1 MNISAFSDEQ
11 SAGQRLMVGFDGTEL
26 NPDLRFLIKTLRVGG
41 IILFS
46 RNLITP
52 GQITHLCTSVQE
64 YALSCGQPP
73 LFISIDQEGG
83 SVARLKEPFTQFPGN
98 PQMKG
103 PEDAIHFARVTASE
117 LTQIGVNMNLAPVL
131 DVAPQEIDSV
141 QKSRVFGHDPLWVSE
156 LGTAVIEHLQANNIM
171 AVAKHFPGI
180 GRIVLDPHNEI
191 SDLNI
196 DVDAMQDTDLL
207 PFKAAIDI
215 NVAGIM
221 LSHIRYPKLDARW
234 PASLSAVIAHDLLRK
249 QMGYYGIIMTDDL
262 DMGAIKKHYDIKTV
276 LRQILLAD
284 IDIALICHK
293 GPDIENAFQEILKS
307 FSDSN
312 RIKEKGF
319 QVLRRILNLKTTY
332 LMSAIHSL
340 SKGV

>member
-1 MNISAFSDEQ
+1 MDITSFSDEQ

-26 NPDLRFLIKTLRVGG
+26 NPDLRFLIKTLKVGG
-41 IILFS
+41 IILFA
-46 RNLITP
+46 RNLINP
-52 GQITHLCTSVQE
+52 GQITHLCSSVQE
-64 YALSCGQPP
+64 YARSCGQPP

-83 SVARLKEPFTQFPGN
+83 KVARLKEPFTQFPGN
-98 PQMKG
+98 PKMKG
-103 PEDAIHFARVTASE
+103 PEDAIHFARVTAAE
-117 LTQIGVNMNLAPVL
+117 LTEIGVNMNLAPVL
-131 DVAPQEIDSV
+131 DVAPQNIDSV

-156 LGTAVIEHLQANNIM
+156 LGTVVIDHLQANNIM

-180 GRIVLDPHNEI
+180 GRIILDPHDEI
-191 SDLNI
+191 SDLDI
-196 DVDAMQDTDLL
+196 DADTMQTTDLL
-207 PFKAAIDI
+207 PFKAAIDN

-221 LSHIRYPKLDARW
+221 LSHIRYPKMDALW
-234 PASLSAVIAHDLLRK
+234 PASLSAIIAHDLLRK
-249 QMGYYGIIMTDDL
+249 QMGYGGVIMTDDL

-276 LRQILLAD
+276 LRHILSAN

-319 QVLRRILNLKTTY
+319 QSLRRIMKLKRNY
-332 LMSAIHSL
+332 LL
-340 SKGV
+340 